1 MEKTKIKRVKEITD
15 LTNAIDVFTTTTQRL
30 EKAYNELQGRVNH
43 LNSELD
49 IKNQEL
55 STQVFELNSLRR
67 HFDNVLESM
76 RTGMIAIDL
85 NGNITLFNKSIER
98 ITGLSREEVIHK
110 GYEDVF
116 PIDEE
121 ERKDALAT
129 LQSGCAFND
138 VEDIIILQ
146 NKTEIPIRRTTSLIM
161 DEKDHIVG
169 AMDLIDDVTELK
181 ALQKDIEK
189 KNTLAALGEMS
200 RQVAHEIRNPLGGI
214 AGFAALL
221 ERECTR
227 DPVKKKYVRKIIE
240 GIGVLDQ
247 LVSDLLLYTRP
258 LTPRFRSVDI
268 TKITSELLA
277 FARIKH
283 DQNNKIHIQQNYAKG
298 PINTRLDTQLYQ
310 ELILHL
316 FNNATRVLP
325 TGGEFYVNIRADKIK
340 RNAVLEFID
349 NGPGIDPEVKQKLFL
364 PFFSTNARGI
374 GLGLSIVQ
382 RIVDIHHGTIMFNDS
397 VPRGT
402 KITITIP
409 LHAEGSR
416 T

>member
-1 MEKTKIKRVKEITD
+1 MEKTKINRVEELSE
-15 LTNAIDVFTTTTQRL
+15 LTNAIDVFTTTTRRL
-30 EKAYNELQGRVNH
+30 EQAYSELQEKVGY

-49 IKNQEL
+49 LKNQEL

-76 RTGMIAIDL
+76 RTGMVAIDL
-85 NGNITLFNKSIER
+85 DGNITLFNKAVER
-98 ITGLSREEVIHK
+98 ITGLNRK
-110 GYEDVF
+110 LALGQKYEDIF
-116 PIDEE
+116 PYESD
-121 ERKDALAT
+121 ERKDALET

-138 VEDIIILQ
+138 IEDFVYQ
-146 NKTEIPIRRTTSLIM
+146 QDKTEIPVRRTTSLIM
-161 DEKDHIVG
+161 NEDDHVVG
-169 AMDLIDDVTELK
+169 AMDLIDDITELK

-214 AGFAALL
+214 AGFSALL
-221 ERECTR
+221 EREFKND
-227 DPVKKKYVRKIIE
+227 DPKKKYVRKIIE

-258 LTPRFRSVDI
+258 LTPRFRSVEI
-268 TKITSELLA
+268 TKITRDLLA
-277 FARIKH
+277 FARIKY
-283 DQNNKIHIQQNYAKG
+283 DQENRIHIRQSYPKEL
-298 PINTRLDTQLYQ
+298 INVRLDAQLYQ

-325 TGGEFYVNIRADKIK
+325 SGGEFYVNIRTDSVK
-340 RNAVLEFID
+340 RNAVLEFTD

-382 RIVDIHHGTIMFNDS
+382 RIVDLHHGSIVFDDS
-397 VPRGT
+397 VPKGT
-402 KITITIP
+402 KVTITIP
-409 LHAEGSR
+409 LKS
-416 T
+416 